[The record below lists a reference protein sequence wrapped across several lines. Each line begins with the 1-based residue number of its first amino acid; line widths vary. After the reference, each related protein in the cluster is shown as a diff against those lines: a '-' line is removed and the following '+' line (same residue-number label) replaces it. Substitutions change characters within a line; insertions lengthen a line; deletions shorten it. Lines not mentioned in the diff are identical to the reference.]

1 VKIKLKDTNTM
12 LPNCWK
18 SCGVSHEEWQSLQS
32 GKTIEV
38 KNVTEQIENLVNI
51 IKSKGAK

>member
-1 VKIKLKDTNTM
+1 MKIKLKDANTI

-18 SCGVSHEEWQSLQS
+18 SCGATHEEWQSLQS
-32 GKTIEV
+32 GKAIEV
-38 KNVTEQIENLVNI
+38 NNVAESIENLVTI

>member
-1 VKIKLKDTNTM
+1 MKIKLKSTETL

-32 GKTIEV
+32 GKAIEV
-38 KNVTEQIENLVNI
+38 NNVAESIENLVTI

>member
-1 VKIKLKDTNTM
+1 MKIKLKDAETL

-32 GKTIEV
+32 GKAIEV
-38 KNVTEQIENLVNI
+38 KNVTEAIKNLVNI
-51 IKSKGAK
+51 IKLKGVK

>member
-1 VKIKLKDTNTM
+1 MKIKLKDINTM

-38 KNVTEQIENLVNI
+38 KNVTEQIKNLVNI

>member
-1 VKIKLKDTNTM
+1 MKIKLKNTETP

-32 GKTIEV
+32 GKAIEV
-38 KNVTEQIENLVNI
+38 KNVTEAIENLVNI

>member
-1 VKIKLKDTNTM
+1 MKIKLKSTETL

-32 GKTIEV
+32 GKAIEV
-38 KNVTEQIENLVNI
+38 KNVTEAIKNLVNI
-51 IKSKGAK
+51 IKLKGAK

>member
-1 VKIKLKDTNTM
+1 MKIKLKDTNTT

-32 GKTIEV
+32 GKAIEV